1 LKKLFWMVMALLI
14 VAFTFSSAL
23 PAYAEDGNFAQA
35 GQKVLELKEGVLNA
49 KKAVIERSVQVFAE
63 DRVITAEEVFALNT
77 AIDDFNR
84 TKENAD
90 RDLNFYGLK
99 TSVVLNEALVKAV
112 KVHYFDGHYLNKRDD
127 GAVKTFFVRLTGDDV
142 RVEGGMMIRGGE
154 IFLIIIIAIIWIF
167 GSIWSIVAYRN
178 KREYGWGRL
187 VGYVFFALSSIF
199 ILAFFL

>member
-1 LKKLFWMVMALLI
+1 MVMALLI

-23 PAYAEDGNFAQA
+23 PAYAEDGNFAKA

-127 GAVKTFFVRLTGDDV
+127 GAVKTFLHFPAFLYSLSFSRLT
-142 RVEGGMMIRGGE
+142 
-154 IFLIIIIAIIWIF
+154 IIIKQIIKPRLSPGF
-167 GSIWSIVAYRN
+167 SFCVDVLLKSDFNKSITN
-178 KREYGWGRL
+178 CP
-187 VGYVFFALSSIF
+187 
-199 ILAFFL
+199 FLKIGGDTGD

>member
-1 LKKLFWMVMALLI
+1 MKKLFWMVMALLI

-142 RVEGGMMIRGGE
+142 RVEGGMMIRGGGR
-154 IFLIIIIAIIWIF
+154 FLIIII
-167 GSIWSIVAYRN
+167 SI
-178 KREYGWGRL
+178 
-187 VGYVFFALSSIF
+187 IF
-199 ILAFFL
+199 IFFSFFSFSSFFSFFSFLFLLN